1 LAAPHG
7 EGIHDRG
14 FQGAV
19 QSFPSLSIAASFL
32 DYIYKMDRSWI
43 HGKKFTP
50 AYTNGV
56 NEFMEFVKERFV
68 EHIPISCP
76 CRQCLNQIERPQ

>member
-1 LAAPHG
+1 
-7 EGIHDRG
+7 
-14 FQGAV
+14 
-19 QSFPSLSIAASFL
+19 
-32 DYIYKMDRSWI
+32 MDRSWI